1 MLFPACISA
10 TEFDHLLQGPRWTGH
25 GKSPWNMHRRDR
37 LNHPYRLRC
46 CLLYQKSSLSMI
58 YNICIYI
65 YHIIYINHIIYISYY
80 IYISLYIYIYIILY
94 KYIYI
99 YVYIIPSRYSID
111 MREALPEAARTSAQ
125 KPSSGRSRQGNWRT
139 GLKGL
144 KSLKRQRAKCCSL
157 LGDLDYITLGSAIL
171 YITIRYNKVYI
182 I

>member
-1 MLFPACISA
+1 MIYNIYVYIYVYIYSDIYIYIYIICI
-10 TEFDHLLQGPRWTGH
+10 
-25 GKSPWNMHRRDR
+25 
-37 LNHPYRLRC
+37 Y
-46 CLLYQKSSLSMI
+46 I

-65 YHIIYINHIIYISYY
+65 ICIYIICIYISLYIYIILYIHIIVYIYIYHY
-80 IYISLYIYIYIILY
+80 IYISLYIYHIYIYIIIYIYHYIYIIL
-94 KYIYI
+94 YI

-182 I
+182 